1 MSLLR
6 QNDEQL
12 DDAALGEELTKGTS
26 HFVVASVVA
35 VALVCIAV
43 ALYVV
48 FARTPPAATGEVIAV
63 WAVPH
68 HAETSG
74 FDASGANVPTETFD
88 QMLVFAQVR
97 LHNQSKLPLFLNGV
111 TGNVTLADGIHTSYA
126 ASQSGYN
133 DVFLAYTG
141 LNVPHGTPLRSDL
154 TLQPGQTV
162 EGAIVCAFRMT
173 RQEWDARKGFNFGF
187 GFQYQPPL
195 KLTPQPS
202 VITDR

>member
-6 QNDEQL
+6 QNDEEL
-12 DDAALGEELTKGTS
+12 DDAARGEELTKGTS
-26 HFVVASVVA
+26 HVVVASIVA
-35 VALVCIAV
+35 VAVVCIAV

-48 FARTPPAATGEVIAV
+48 LERTPPAATGDVVAV

-68 HAETSG
+68 HTETEG
-74 FDASGANVPTETFD
+74 LDASGASIPTESFD

-111 TGNVTLADGIHTSYA
+111 TGNVTLADGVHTSYA

-133 DVFLAYTG
+133 DVFLAYTD
-141 LNVPHGTPLRSDL
+141 LKVPHGTPLKSDL

-173 RQEWDARKGFNFGF
+173 KKDWDARKSLDFGF

>member
-12 DDAALGEELTKGTS
+12 DDASLGEELTKGTS
-26 HFVVASVVA
+26 PILIASIVA
-35 VALVCIAV
+35 VVLVCIFI
-43 ALYVV
+43 ALY
-48 FARTPPAATGEVIAV
+48 ALMGRKPPAATGQVEAV

-68 HAETSG
+68 HTETAG
-74 FDASGANVPTETFD
+74 FDASGARVPTETFD
-88 QMLVFAQVR
+88 QMLVFAQVK
-97 LHNQSKLPLFLNGV
+97 LHNQSKMPLFLNGV
-111 TGNVTLADGIHTSYA
+111 TGSVTLADGIHTSYA

-133 DVFLAYTG
+133 DVFLAYTN
-141 LNVPHGTPLRSDL
+141 LNVPRGTPLKSD
-154 TLQPGQTV
+154 TTIQPGQTV

-173 RQEWDARKGFNFGF
+173 KQEWDARKGLNFGF

-195 KLTPQPS
+195 KITPQPA

>member
-1 MSLLR
+1 MSFLR
-6 QNDEQL
+6 QNDEQV
-12 DDAALGEELTKGTS
+12 DDASLGEELTKGTS
-26 HFVVASVVA
+26 HVVVASVVA
-35 VALVCIAV
+35 VAVVCIAV
-43 ALYVV
+43 ALYAVLG
-48 FARTPPAATGEVIAV
+48 RTPPAASGEVEAV

-68 HAETSG
+68 HTETAG
-74 FDASGANVPTETFD
+74 FDASGARIPSESFD
-88 QMLVFAQVR
+88 QMLIFAQVK
-97 LHNQSKLPLFLNGV
+97 LHNQSNLPLFLNGV

-133 DVFLAYTG
+133 DVFVAYDG
-141 LNVPHGTPLRSDL
+141 LNVPHGTPLKSD
-154 TLQPGQTV
+154 TTIQPGQTV

-173 RQEWDARKGFNFGF
+173 KQDWDARKGLNFGF

>member
-26 HFVVASVVA
+26 HVVVASVVA

-43 ALYVV
+43 ILYVV
-48 FARTPPAATGEVIAV
+48 LARTPPAATGSVIAV

-68 HAETSG
+68 HTESSG
-74 FDASGANVPTETFD
+74 LDASGAQVPSETFD
-88 QMLVFAQVR
+88 QMLIFAQVR

-111 TGNVTLADGIHTSYA
+111 TGNVILADGIHTSYA

-133 DVFLAYTG
+133 DVFLAYKD
-141 LNVPHGTPLRSDL
+141 LNVPQGTPLKSDL

-173 RQEWDARKGFNFGF
+173 KQDWDARKGLNFGF

-195 KLTPQPS
+195 KLSPQPS

>member
-6 QNDEQL
+6 QNDEQV

-26 HFVVASVVA
+26 PIVIASVVA
-35 VALVCIAV
+35 VVLVCIAI
-43 ALYVV
+43 ALY
-48 FARTPPAATGEVIAV
+48 AILGRTPPAATGEVVAV

-68 HAETSG
+68 HTETAG
-74 FDASGANVPTETFD
+74 FDASGARIPTETFD
-88 QMLVFAQVR
+88 QILVFAQVR

-111 TGNVTLADGIHTSYA
+111 TGNVILADGVHTSYA

-133 DVFLAYTG
+133 DVFLAYND
-141 LNVPHGTPLRSDL
+141 LNVPHGTALKSDL

-162 EGAIVCAFRMT
+162 EGALVCAFRMT
-173 RQEWDARKGFNFGF
+173 KQEWDARKGLNFGF